1 MTVGKTRKLAIVQ
14 RLKLHCPTRVDLPVW
29 RTKHRVTVGTELI
42 EGDKVTA
49 KQSRYRPAVAQRV
62 PGS

>member
-1 MTVGKTRKLAIVQ
+1 MCFDFVYKLFSATFLILSQIQRDIVIDVP
-14 RLKLHCPTRVDLPVW
+14 RSHVMYALKL
-29 RTKHRVTVGTELI
+29 
-42 EGDKVTA
+42 